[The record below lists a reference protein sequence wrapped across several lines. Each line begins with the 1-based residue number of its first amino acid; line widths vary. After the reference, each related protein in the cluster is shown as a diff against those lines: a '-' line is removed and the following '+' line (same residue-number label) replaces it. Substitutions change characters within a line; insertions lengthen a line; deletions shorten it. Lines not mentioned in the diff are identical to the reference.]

1 MNTRIERTENCP
13 AVEGSNGLLGHPDD
27 VVRDP
32 GMTLDEKRAVL
43 AAWASD
49 AHMVENNMAVNAR
62 DAMDGQGQITIT
74 VGDTTEIPPHVH
86 IPDAAAIL

>member
-13 AVEGSNGLLGHPDD
+13 GMEGSNGLLGHPDD

-49 AHMVENNMAVNAR
+49 AHGGR
-62 DAMDGQGQITIT
+62 SGRPGSTT
-74 VGDTTEIPPHVH
+74 VLALGT
-86 IPDAAAIL
+86 